1 MLTILASSSRSRL
14 IERAELFQR
23 KATRGPLKRLSSVE
37 TLAMKLKR
45 VVCSLAACAAL
56 TAIPQTACA
65 RIFPMIFVTG
75 ASTRVAN
82 AASPFGGNG
91 AIEESIKFGQP
102 QLLIQNLAM
111 PTDIAVS
118 DDVIYVVIAGKGMV
132 SAFSASDGHL
142 INDNV
147 APAPKGPLVGIA
159 AFGGNVFVADSR
171 TNTINEYNSSGAL
184 VAPPFS
190 QGIRHP
196 TEITASGGNLFVVNQ
211 GTGKLAEYI
220 TEYDAA
226 SGQKLDGNLLQG
238 LHGPIQITVLGNDL
252 FVTNISTHTIDKL
265 DLTTRQ
271 LTKGF
276 IPSLNGPTDIASF
289 DPDPSDA
296 DPGELFVT
304 DVPNKSIDV
313 YDAATGN
320 LARTIPGLH
329 GRPQGIDV
337 VPGNTVPDQ
346 SATWMLLLLGITAIF
361 SFKLMLRQLA

>member
-1 MLTILASSSRSRL
+1 
-14 IERAELFQR
+14 
-23 KATRGPLKRLSSVE
+23 
-37 TLAMKLKR
+37 MKLR
-45 VVCSLAACAAL
+45 WAVCSLAACAAL

-65 RIFPMIFVTG
+65 KIFPMIFVTS

-82 AASPFGGNG
+82 AASPFGGDG
-91 AIEESIKFGQP
+91 AIEESKDFGQP
-102 QLLIQNLAM
+102 LLLIQNLAM

-118 DDVIYVVIAGKGMV
+118 DDIIYAVIAGKGMV
-132 SAFSASDGHL
+132 SAFSSDGTL
-142 INDNV
+142 FNDNV
-147 APAPKGPLVGIA
+147 APAPKGPPVGIA
-159 AFGGNVFVADSR
+159 AFSGNVFVADSR
-171 TNTINEYNSSGAL
+171 NNTINEYTSSGGTPA
-184 VAPPFS
+184 ASFS
-190 QGIRHP
+190 QGVSRP
-196 TEITASGGNLFVVNQ
+196 TEITASEGKLFVVNQ

-226 SGQKLDGNLLQG
+226 TGQKLDGNLLQG

-271 LTKGF
+271 LTKSF
-276 IPSLNGPTDIASF
+276 IVGLNGPTDIASF

-320 LARTIPGLH
+320 LAQTIPGLH
-329 GRPQGIDV
+329 GRPQGIDI

-346 SATWMLLLLGITAIF
+346 SATWMLLLLGITATF
-361 SFKLMLRQLA
+361 SFKLILRQLA